1 MAFCRNCGANIPD
14 MSTFCSHCGTPVQAE
29 QAPQQNYQEPIN
41 NNNAQVA
48 FNPAD
53 VQENKVMGILAYIWL
68 LVLVPIF
75 AAKDS
80 EYARFHAKQGTK
92 LCILSIAYSLASWIV
107 KLIVYAIFRPTY
119 YFFVPVIN
127 PVASIVATVLN
138 IASVLFLV
146 LAIIGIV
153 NACKGERKELPFIN
167 KIKFLDDIVSK
178 FIK

>member
-14 MSTFCSHCGTPVQAE
+14 TATFCSHCGTPVQPNG
-29 QAPQQNYQEPIN
+29 APQQNYQEPIN
-41 NNNAQVA
+41 NNNAQVM

-53 VQENKVMGILAYIWL
+53 VQENKIMGVLSYIWL

-80 EYARFHAKQGTK
+80 EYARFHAKQGSK
-92 LCILSIAYSLASWIV
+92 LCILSLAYSLASWIV
-107 KLIVYAIFRPTY
+107 NLVIGAIFSPTY
-119 YFFVPVIN
+119 FLFGFRPNPIAVI
-127 PVASIVATVLN
+127 VSSLLSIV
-138 IASVLFLV
+138 SVIFLV
-146 LAIIGIV
+146 LAILGIV
-153 NACKGERKELPFIN
+153 NACSGERKELPFIN